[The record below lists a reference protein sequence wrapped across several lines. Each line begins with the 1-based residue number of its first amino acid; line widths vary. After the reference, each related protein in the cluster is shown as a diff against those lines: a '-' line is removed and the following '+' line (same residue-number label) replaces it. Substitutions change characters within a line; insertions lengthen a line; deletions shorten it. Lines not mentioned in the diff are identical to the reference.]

1 VRALT
6 IVENSLKIQE
16 RPTPEPGP
24 YDVVVEV
31 HAAGINAADLM
42 QLAGFYPAPP
52 GWPVDIPGME
62 LAGVVVAVGDRV
74 VEPLLHRRVCSLAGG
89 GAQATH
95 CAVPSEH
102 LLFLPDHVNF
112 DEAGGFAEAFTTAY
126 DALATQ
132 GQVHE
137 GERVLISGAAGG
149 VGVAAVQIARALG
162 AHVVAV
168 TRDDQ
173 FHDALRELG
182 ATETITLDDVPS
194 IEGVDVV
201 LELLGAVHLSRAF
214 EVLNRFARVVMI
226 GVGAGSRVEVNLLQF
241 MSDRLTLT
249 GSTLRSRSREEK
261 AEVAWR
267 VGDAIVPRW
276 NAGEFVVPLSKVFEF
291 DRATEAYDYFAQ
303 PGKFGKVVLNLEGD
317 APLG

>member
-1 VRALT
+1 MRALT
-6 IVENSLKIQE
+6 IVEKSLKIEE

-31 HAAGINAADLM
+31 HAAGINAADIM
-42 QLAGFYPAPP
+42 QRAGFYPAPP
-52 GWPVDIPGME
+52 GWPADIPGME

-74 VEPLLHRRVCSLAGG
+74 VEPLMHRRVCSLAGG
-89 GAQATH
+89 GAQSTH

-102 LLFLPDHVNF
+102 LLFLPDHVSF

-126 DALATQ
+126 DALVTQ
-132 GQVHE
+132 GHLRA

-149 VGVAAVQIARALG
+149 VGVAGVQIAHVLG
-162 AHVVAV
+162 AHVIAV

-173 FHDALRELG
+173 FHAALRELG
-182 ATETITLDDVPS
+182 ASETITLEAVPS

-201 LELLGAVHLSRAF
+201 LELLGAPHLSLAF
-214 EVLNRFARVVMI
+214 DILKPFARVVMI

-241 MSDRLTLT
+241 MSKRLTLT

-261 AEVAWR
+261 AAVAQR
-267 VGDAIVPRW
+267 VGDALVPRW
-276 NAGEFVVPLSKVFEF
+276 DAGEFVVPLAKVFDF
-291 DRATEAYDYFAQ
+291 NDASAAYDYFAQ
-303 PGKFGKVVLNLEGD
+303 PGKFGKVVLNLESE